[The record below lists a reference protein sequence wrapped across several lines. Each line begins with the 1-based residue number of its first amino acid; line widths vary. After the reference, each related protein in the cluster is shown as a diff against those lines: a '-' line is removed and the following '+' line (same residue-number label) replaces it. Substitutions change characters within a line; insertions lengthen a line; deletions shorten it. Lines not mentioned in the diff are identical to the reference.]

1 MEMTACPCGYGSAL
15 EYCCK
20 PIIDGALAPTAEAL
34 MRSRFTA
41 FALGNL
47 DYIDRTNMPVTH
59 DPADKGAD
67 SPTSAT
73 VEWTRLEIIDIDG
86 GGADDETGMVEF
98 AAHYTHKGMAGIHR
112 ERSIFRRENG
122 AWLYVD
128 GDLVAAEP
136 LRLTKIGRNE
146 PCPCGSGKKYKK
158 CCGLACRS
166 GSAI

>member
-1 MEMTACPCGYGSAL
+1 MEMIACPCGHGSAL

-20 PIIDGALAPTAEAL
+20 PMPTAEAL

-47 DYIDRTNMPVTH
+47 DHIERTNMSVTH
-59 DPADKGAD
+59 DPAYTGAD

-73 VEWTRLEIIDIDG
+73 VEWTRLEIIGIDG

-98 AAHYTHKGMAGIHR
+98 AAHYKRKGMAGIHR
-112 ERSIFRRENG
+112 ERSIFRRDNG

-128 GDLVAAEP
+128 GDLVAAKP

-166 GSAI
+166 GPAI